1 MNEWIKDLKLALLN
15 EDLDA
20 IITLSDKFNKTD
32 FKILEDMQEAQAL
45 LAQARSFFESKSSHI
60 QAELS
65 KLQKAQKYIKN

>member
-15 EDLDA
+15 EDFDA
-20 IITLSDKFNKTD
+20 IITLSDKFNESD
-32 FKILEDMQEAQAL
+32 FKNLEDMQEAQAL
-45 LAQARSFFESKSSHI
+45 LAQAKSFFENKSSHI

>member
-20 IITLSDKFNKTD
+20 ITALSDKFNESD
-32 FKILEDMQEAQAL
+32 FKNLEDMQEAQAL
-45 LAQARSFFESKSSHI
+45 LAQAKSFFENKSSHI